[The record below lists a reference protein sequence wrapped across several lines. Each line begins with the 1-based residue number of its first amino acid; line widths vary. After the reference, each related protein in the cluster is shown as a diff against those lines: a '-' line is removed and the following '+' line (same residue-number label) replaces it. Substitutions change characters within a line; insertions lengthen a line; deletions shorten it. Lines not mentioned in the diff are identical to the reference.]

1 MEKEEEELQ
10 GLRSECRGLK
20 RRVEMV
26 YFYGILEGYG
36 ESGNQELDGSY
47 EEGRYWIY
55 KGFLKKFLEMG
66 FLEDFIWV
74 LFIFAK

>member
-1 MEKEEEELQ
+1 
-10 GLRSECRGLK
+10 
-20 RRVEMV
+20 MV

-47 EEGRYWIY
+47 EEGRNWIY

-74 LFIFAK
+74 IFIFAK